1 MSFFQESLFKPSTKV
16 KIILNEKHELVRLTE
31 LIPWKMLVTLAM
43 TIRCK
48 KVIKET
54 GPEPHYRQLLG
65 AVALMAVKNL
75 TYRDAEDLV
84 AHYAPARYLCDLMDS
99 DWAIDHVTIF
109 EFSQMLGSE
118 GMEEI
123 NKVILQAAVKHGI
136 IDETQV
142 MSDTTAQEAKI
153 PYPNEVGL
161 MSKFMEL
168 LGKNIKKVGGKFQGV
183 KKTVKEATKKVKHLL
198 RNSHLFAKTKEQKR
212 KVAKKMY
219 HTVKSVHK
227 EVQDLLISGY
237 KLSSNAG
244 QEITR
249 LTEVMEKLLPQ
260 MLYFIESGLVA
271 SGKIIHLQMTELYS
285 IVRQKAGKRVE
296 FGLKW
301 GINRICG
308 GFVQGFLVNGGEH
321 RSDKKFCLAGVD
333 QHIGVF
339 GAAPVVYGFDRGGYS
354 KANIKKLKKRGVKHV
369 GVAPKGGDEWA
380 VSKAMVE
387 KIKRERAQVE
397 GSIGTV
403 KSNRYGFN
411 KPNARSIE
419 AMARCG
425 HRAIIGFNLMKL
437 AREVGE
443 S

>member
-1 MSFFQESLFKPSTKV
+1 M
-16 KIILNEKHELVRLTE
+16 
-31 LIPWKMLVTLAM
+31 A
-43 TIRCK
+43 
-48 KVIKET
+48 IK
-54 GPEPHYRQLLG
+54 
-65 AVALMAVKNL
+65 NI
-75 TYRDAEDLV
+75 TYRDAEDLI

-118 GMEEI
+118 GMAEI
-123 NKVILQAAVKHGI
+123 NKVILQTALKHDI
-136 IDETQV
+136 IDETKV

-168 LGKNIKKVGGKFQGV
+168 LSKNIKKVGGKFQEV

-219 HTVKSVHK
+219 HTVKSAHK
-227 EVQDLLISGY
+227 EVQTLLGCGY
-237 KLSSNAG
+237 KLSSKAG

-249 LTEVMEKLLPQ
+249 LAEVMEELLPQ
-260 MLYFIESGLVA
+260 MLYFIETGLVA
-271 SGKIIHLQMTELYS
+271 SKKIIHLQMTELYS

-308 GFVQGFLVNGGEH
+308 GFVQGFLLNGGEH

-333 QHIGVF
+333 QHIGAF
-339 GAAPVVYGFDRGGYS
+339 GAAPAVYGFDRGGYS

-380 VSKAMVE
+380 VSKTMAE

-397 GSIGTV
+397 GSIGTI
-403 KSNRYGFN
+403 KSSRYGFN
-411 KPNARSIE
+411 KPNARSTE
-419 AMARCG
+419 AMASCG

-437 AREVGE
+437 VREVGE
-443 S
+443 L